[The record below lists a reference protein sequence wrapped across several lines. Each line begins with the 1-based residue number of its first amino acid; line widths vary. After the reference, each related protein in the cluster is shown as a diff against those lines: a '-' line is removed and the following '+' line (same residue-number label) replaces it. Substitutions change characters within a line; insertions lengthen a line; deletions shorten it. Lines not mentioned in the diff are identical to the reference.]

1 MGAILP
7 ANETSVGCQWNELA
21 ILLESALFVKLILQ
35 TVSSLILV
43 SGKTRPDKKS
53 LTLLFLCIANAVIK
67 YKRTQHAAAT
77 KS

>member
-1 MGAILP
+1 MKQA
-7 ANETSVGCQWNELA
+7 GCQWNELA

-35 TVSSLILV
+35 TVSSLILG
-43 SGKTRPDKKS
+43 SDKTRPDKKS

-67 YKRTQHAAAT
+67 RTQHAAAT

>member
-1 MGAILP
+1 MGAVLP
-7 ANETSVGCQWNELA
+7 ANETSVGCQWSEIA
-21 ILLESALFVKLILQ
+21 ILLESASFVKLILQ

-53 LTLLFLCIANAVIK
+53 LTLLFLCIANAVM
-67 YKRTQHAAAT
+67 KRTQHAAAT

>member
-1 MGAILP
+1 MGAVLP
-7 ANETSVGCQWNELA
+7 ANETSVGCQWSELA
-21 ILLESALFVKLILQ
+21 ILLESASFVKLILQ

-67 YKRTQHAAAT
+67 RTQHAAAT

>member
-1 MGAILP
+1 MGAVLP
-7 ANETSVGCQWNELA
+7 ANETSVGCQWSELA
-21 ILLESALFVKLILQ
+21 ILLESASFVKLILQ

-53 LTLLFLCIANAVIK
+53 LTLLFLCIANAVM
-67 YKRTQHAAAT
+67 KRTQHAAAT

>member
-1 MGAILP
+1 MGALLP

-21 ILLESALFVKLILQ
+21 ILLESALFSKLILQ
-35 TVSSLILV
+35 AVSTLISV

-53 LTLLFLCIANAVIK
+53 LTLCIAKAF
-67 YKRTQHAAAT
+67 KRTLHAAAT